1 MISLLQTLAMSP
13 AYPHRRKG
21 EKERIR
27 VKAISERVKL
37 EPTEAAAA
45 AAAAAAA
52 REKGPPNVNVR
63 IINLKCMDRDL

>member
-27 VKAISERVKL
+27 VKAISERAKL

-45 AAAAAAA
+45 AAAA
-52 REKGPPNVNVR
+52 REEGPPNVNVR

>member
-45 AAAAAAA
+45 AAAA